1 MLKSQFDKNN
11 TSHYNMYYGGAKMIS
26 LRLDPKLEQNVQN
39 TAKILG
45 VTKSELI
52 RKSISEYINKIVH
65 HSPWEIGKG
74 YFGKYS
80 SGQGNLS
87 TDRKILLKTKIM
99 AKRK

>member
-1 MLKSQFDKNN
+1 
-11 TSHYNMYYGGAKMIS
+11 MIS
-26 LRLDPKLEQNVQN
+26 LRLNPELEQDMQN

-52 RKSISEYINKIVH
+52 RKSIYEYINKIVH
-65 HSPWEIGKG
+65 HSPWEIRKD

-87 TDRKILLKTKIM
+87 AYRKTLLKTKIM